1 MGSFGR
7 DRLPPGHDFDFTTDA
22 PTTSNHTVDR
32 TERFGIR
39 AAVAGRG
46 GGRVFKTNVL
56 LDRFKHLF
64 KCREW
69 QFKKSVV
76 WYLRS
81 AKKRHAIKFSTPP
94 AKSLPSRGSRV
105 PPSAQSPNGLE

>member
-46 GGRVFKTNVL
+46 GARVLKQMFYLTVSNICLNV
-56 LDRFKHLF
+56 RNG
-64 KCREW
+64 
-69 QFKKSVV
+69 S
-76 WYLRS
+76 
-81 AKKRHAIKFSTPP
+81 
-94 AKSLPSRGSRV
+94 SRKAWCGT
-105 PPSAQSPNGLE
+105 